1 MVRFLSIAMLAMA
14 SHLSKDT
21 ILHAAAIIDD
31 ALMAIYDINPEY
43 YDKTICQLQDVLKHE
58 SDH

>member
-21 ILHAAAIIDD
+21 ILQAAAIIDD
-31 ALMAIYDINPEY
+31 AIMAIYDINPQY
-43 YDKTICQLQDVLKHE
+43 YDDMICRLKE
-58 SDH
+58 LTKSTA